1 MPTVTVPSVGSAA
14 SSSSQAGGAV
24 LIPWPIARLGH
35 EDTTVMTS
43 SAAPLLSRLIWR
55 LRWVGASVVIGL
67 AIAVPLLGLWSAS
80 QGAASR
86 SSASASGPDRSIR
99 STAQPELP
107 FHFVQADQP
116 EAIGDAIREWRRR
129 MLPFPLGWPVA
140 SDGSGAASRV
150 ALG

>member
-1 MPTVTVPSVGSAA
+1 
-14 SSSSQAGGAV
+14 V

-107 FHFVQADQP
+107 FDRADHS
-116 EAIGDAIREWRRR
+116 GDALGDELISLARHVPAEQ
-129 MLPFPLGWPVA
+129 PLEAFRLLLAHLLEVVIEVEH
-140 SDGSGAASRV
+140 DGG
-150 ALG
+150 